1 MAEFNT
7 SQEAPVTLS
16 ITNVAGN
23 PAQVQGVPVF
33 ASSDETVVTVSASA
47 DGMSA
52 VVSSVAPGG
61 PARISVSA
69 DADLGQGVR
78 TITGVSEDITV
89 VEDPANQ
96 ASVMTLTL
104 GAPQP
109 KAGATPAPTPAPPA
123 TP

>member
-7 SQEAPVTLS
+7 SQQCPVTLV
-16 ITNVAGN
+16 ITNAAGN
-23 PAQVQGVPVF
+23 PAQVQGAPTW
-33 ASSDETVVTVSASA
+33 ATSDATVITVTPAA

-52 VVSSVAPGG
+52 VVASVAPGG
-61 PARISVSA
+61 PARITVSA
-69 DADLGQGVR
+69 DADLGAGVS
-78 TITGVSEDITV
+78 TITGVSEDITI

-104 GAPQP
+104 GAPEA
-109 KAGATPAPTPAPPA
+109 KPAAPPA